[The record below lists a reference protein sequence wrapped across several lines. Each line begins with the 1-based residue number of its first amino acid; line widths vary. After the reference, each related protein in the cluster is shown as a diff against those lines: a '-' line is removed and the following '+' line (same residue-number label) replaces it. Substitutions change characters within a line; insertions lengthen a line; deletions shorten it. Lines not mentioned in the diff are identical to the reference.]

1 MQTHISQILNFY
13 FFGMFYLRQENY
25 DPKYPKFRVIKSQAE
40 FWLQNYLLY
49 EPLSNIISSTI
60 RYPKYKHIF
69 LLDDQRFV
77 FFSYDINF
85 NTSKAIN
92 LNDIQS
98 LIQEKIFDAEK
109 QTREKFL
116 FSHIDSIFVNWVPKN
131 FLIWESWEI
140 SCRIILIFLNRETCR
155 TFNDKFWD
163 FQLQKNIEIYPESFQ
178 TITYLRNN
186 LNLDDFLLL
195 YIRDSH
201 CKWVLIENWFYSR
214 IDSINLWVNSLM
226 QMYKDNWIS
235 KYRYKNYEEIEEN
248 QFAKN
253 LVVQTL
259 EFYSGMLC
267 KRINEK
273 QFWNHNIFV
282 VSSIM
287 KNWHFM
293 EIFNKLYSQN
303 NNNYIVPFHY
313 SEELDLFGRT
323 REPEDIDA
331 LVYANRILR
340 KEIQWIKKTTE

>member
-1 MQTHISQILNFY
+1 M
-13 FFGMFYLRQENY
+13 FFLRQENY

-49 EPLSNIISSTI
+49 EPLTNIIDSTLQ
-60 RYPKYKHIF
+60 YPKYKHIF

-85 NTSKAIN
+85 TSEKKLT

-98 LIQEKIFDAEK
+98 LVQEKIFESEK
-109 QTREKFL
+109 LTKEKFL
-116 FSHIDSIFVNWVPKN
+116 FSHIDLISVNWEPKQ

-140 SCRIILIFLNRETCR
+140 SCKIVLVFLNRETCR
-155 TFNDKFWD
+155 IFNDKFWD
-163 FQLQKNIEIYPESFQ
+163 FQSQKNIEIYPESFQ
-178 TITYLRNN
+178 TIKYLRNN
-186 LNLDDFLLL
+186 MQMNDFLLL

-201 CKWVLIENWFYSR
+201 CKGVLIENGFYSR
-214 IDSINLWVNSLM
+214 IDSLNLWVNALM

-235 KYRYKNYEEIEEN
+235 KYRYKNYEEIEN
-248 QFAKN
+248 NPFAKN

-259 EFYSGMLC
+259 EFYSNLLC
-267 KRINEK
+267 KRLNEN

-293 EIFNKLYSQN
+293 EIFNKLYSQTN
-303 NNNYIVPFHY
+303 NKYIVPFHY
-313 SEELDLFGRT
+313 SEELDLFSRT

-331 LVYANRILR
+331 LIYANRVLR
-340 KEIQWIKKTTE
+340 REIQWIKKTVE

>member
-1 MQTHISQILNFY
+1 
-13 FFGMFYLRQENY
+13 MFYLRQENY
-25 DPKYPKFRVIKSQAE
+25 DPKYPKFRVIKSQPE

-49 EPLSNIISSTI
+49 EPLSNIIDSTTQ
-60 RYPKYKHIF
+60 YPKYKHIF

-77 FFSYDINF
+77 FFSYDIQF
-85 NTSKAIN
+85 TSERN
-92 LNDIQS
+92 LTLNDINS
-98 LIQEKIFDAEK
+98 LIQEKLFETEK
-109 QTREKFL
+109 QTKEKFL
-116 FSHIDSIFVNWVPKN
+116 FSHIDSIFVNWEEKQ

-140 SCRIILIFLNRETCR
+140 SCRIILVFLNRETCWI
-155 TFNDKFWD
+155 FNDRFWD
-163 FQLQKNIEIYPESFQ
+163 FQSQKNIEIYPESFQ

-186 LNLDDFLLL
+186 MHMDDFLLL

-201 CKWVLIENWFYSR
+201 CKWVLIENWFYSK
-214 IDSINLWVNSLM
+214 IDSINLWVNALM

-259 EFYSGMLC
+259 EFYSSMLC

-273 QFWNHNIFV
+273 EFWNHNIFV

-293 EIFNKLYSQN
+293 EIFNKLYSQSN
-303 NNNYIVPFHY
+303 NKYIVPFHY
-313 SEELDLFGRT
+313 SEELDQFGRV

-331 LVYANRILR
+331 LIYANRILW
-340 KEIQWIKKTTE
+340 KEIQWIKKNTQ

>member
-1 MQTHISQILNFY
+1 M
-13 FFGMFYLRQENY
+13 FFLRQENY

-49 EPLSNIISSTI
+49 EPLTNIIDSTLQ
-60 RYPKYKHIF
+60 YPKYKHIF
-69 LLDDQRFV
+69 LLDDQRFA

-85 NTSKAIN
+85 TSERKLT

-98 LIQEKIFDAEK
+98 LVQEKIFEAEK
-109 QTREKFL
+109 LTKEEFL
-116 FSHIDSIFVNWVPKN
+116 FSHIDLIFVNWEPKQ

-140 SCRIILIFLNRETCR
+140 SCRIILVFLNRETCR
-155 TFNDKFWD
+155 IFNDKFWD
-163 FQLQKNIEIYPESFQ
+163 FQSQKNIEIYPESFQ
-178 TITYLRNN
+178 TIKYLRNN
-186 LNLDDFLLL
+186 MQVDDFLLL

-201 CKWVLIENWFYSR
+201 CKGVLIENWFYSR
-214 IDSINLWVNSLM
+214 IDSLNLWINALM

-235 KYRYKNYEEIEEN
+235 KYRYKNYEEIEN
-248 QFAKN
+248 NPFAKN

-259 EFYSGMLC
+259 EFYSNLLC
-267 KRINEK
+267 KRLNEN

-303 NNNYIVPFHY
+303 SNKYIVPFHY

-331 LVYANRILR
+331 LIYANRVLR
-340 KEIQWIKKTTE
+340 KEIQWIKRTIE

>member
-1 MQTHISQILNFY
+1 
-13 FFGMFYLRQENY
+13 MFYLRQENY
-25 DPKYPKFRVIKSQAE
+25 DPKYPKFRVIKSQPE

-49 EPLSNIISSTI
+49 EPLSNIINTTTQ
-60 RYPKYKHIF
+60 YPKYKHIF
-69 LLDDQRFV
+69 LLDDQRFA

-85 NTSKAIN
+85 TSEKKLT
-92 LNDIQS
+92 LNDIQH
-98 LIQEKIFDAEK
+98 LVQEKLSKAEK
-109 QTREKFL
+109 QTKEKFL
-116 FSHIDSIFVNWVPKN
+116 FSHIDSILVNWKAKQ
-131 FLIWESWEI
+131 FLIWESGEI
-140 SCRIILIFLNRETCR
+140 SCRIILVFLGRETCR
-155 TFNDKFWD
+155 IFNDRFGD
-163 FQLQKNIEIYPESFQ
+163 FQSQKNIEIYPESFQ

-186 LNLDDFLLL
+186 MHMDDFLLL

-201 CKWVLIENWFYSR
+201 CKWVLIENGFYSR
-214 IDSINLWVNSLM
+214 IDSINLWVNALM

-235 KYRYKNYEEIEEN
+235 KYRYKNYEEIEDN

-293 EIFNKLYSQN
+293 EIFNKLYSQSN
-303 NNNYIVPFHY
+303 NKYIVPFHY
-313 SEELDLFGRT
+313 SEELDQFWRT
-323 REPEDIDA
+323 WEPEDIDA
-331 LVYANRILR
+331 LIYANRILW
-340 KEIQWIKKTTE
+340 KEIQGIKRAIE